1 MSFAELLRWHAIAIE
16 RNRQAQ
22 QPA

>member
-1 MSFAELLRWHAIAIE
+1 MSLAELLRWHAVAIE

-22 QPA
+22 QQA

>member
-1 MSFAELLRWHAIAIE
+1 MSFAELLRWHAVAIE